1 MFNFADKSNNIFEM
15 TPQDHGKLIMENIT
29 KTDQNA
35 SDKLEKAISIKA
47 KNITRSYELAE
58 RIDHLLRSETFITL
72 KDHKDNFYSKSSC
85 RLITP
90 LSPPSPEKKTC
101 INQKK
106 IIEQL
111 NQEILKKTDV
121 KQWKNTRNVII
132 WFNNIKKK
140 KDCSFIQFD
149 MKESI
154 L

>member
-1 MFNFADKSNNIFEM
+1 MFNFADKSNNIYEM

-58 RIDHLLRSETFITL
+58 RIDHLLR
-72 KDHKDNFYSKSSC
+72 SC